1 MNLFAVGR
9 IALTAALGWSLVAS
23 SLAQTPPSSPTEPAR
38 NASLH
43 ESAGA
48 EVVVLPESVPDPL
61 EPANRIIYAFNK
73 GLMTGA
79 VKPTAKIFR
88 FIIVKPVRK
97 GIDNF
102 GKNITYPG
110 RLINNLLQG
119 RWAGARDETYRFGCN
134 TDRKSTRLNS
144 S

>member
-79 VKPTAKIFR
+79 VKPTAKVFR
-88 FIIVKPVRK
+88 FIVVKPVRK

-102 GKNITYPG
+102 GKNITYP
-110 RLINNLLQG
+110 
-119 RWAGARDETYRFGCN
+119 
-134 TDRKSTRLNS
+134 DRKSVV
-144 S
+144 